1 MKFVLLA
8 GHMGATEDNRT
19 QKDQVLSLML
29 SAQVKQISQVLLLKF
44 NSQI

>member
-1 MKFVLLA
+1 
-8 GHMGATEDNRT
+8 MGATEDNRT